1 MDNQTVRQFAQALQ
15 LYDTS
20 VTAKEAEDIM
30 FQELN
35 KLTPEEL
42 EKFVNAA
49 QKVSTVNE
57 AEDSIK
63 RTIKDLFNEIFP
75 ALSFYPALGIWGIV
89 DKLIQN
95 GDLSSLDTADRSKLA
110 VYAAIFFGM
119 VGGKIA
125 YNRIKEKVKEIDN
138 ADAQI
143 SETLRLAGVQLDE
156 EIYNPGKDEIDNGQ
170 DLDDEKIA
178 QSVREIVQDEHI
190 PLSAAMKKY
199 SEITNISLD
208 IIQNALENTGDAEV
222 EDWELHYGDYQSEY
236 KIFRDKKT
244 GKGESFP
251 LHESE
256 DNIDWS
262 VRDGVNKLSSEK
274 GMWMWD
280 AEKAYAE
287 EHGMDTGL
295 VHDLYQY
302 GDEHFTLDQAKK
314 ELEATE
320 DEFEREQYADDYLY
334 SNGGW
339 NAYQNR
345 INYLKRVIKR
355 LEEKEPIK
363 ESYES
368 EIRGNGKIDRELAE
382 QPWAKNPPEINEEE
396 WELVSYKDFD
406 IIVYHYHEGSDEEDE
421 KFEVEIYPKGQAD
434 DTKPPIDYMNSHS
447 WIKCLEKISEVANK
461 DKPSNTEE
469 PEDDGDEY
477 DSDYTK
483 VDPEATKELSEWMN
497 KWVAK
502 TPLEQAIKYVNDGM
516 KAKYGREYPKE
527 EDESDYRRE
536 LCSAAAKKFNISLD
550 KITDK
555 IASDYVD
562 SMPYVIQDKQGNY
575 SEI

>member
-1 MDNQTVRQFAQALQ
+1 MDNNTVRQFAQALQ
-15 LYDTS
+15 LYNTS
-20 VTAKEAEDIM
+20 VTAKDAENIM

-42 EKFVNAA
+42 EKFVTAA

-57 AEDSIK
+57 AEESVK
-63 RTIKDLFNEIFP
+63 KSVKELFAEIFP
-75 ALSFYPALGIWGIV
+75 ALSFYPALGIWAII

-125 YNRIKEKVKEIDN
+125 LNRIKEKVKEIDN

-143 SETLRLAGVQLDE
+143 SETLRLAGVKLDE

-170 DLDDEKIA
+170 DLDDEKIS

-199 SEITNISLD
+199 SEITSISLD
-208 IIQNALENTGDAEV
+208 IIQNALENSDDASV
-222 EDWELHYGDYQSEY
+222 EDWELHYGDDQSEF

-262 VRDGVNKLSSEK
+262 VRDGIKEIMSK
-274 GMWMWD
+274 GVSRWD
-280 AEKAYAE
+280 AEEQYAK
-287 EHGMDTGL
+287 EHNMDWSE
-295 VHDLYQY
+295 VSDLSQY
-302 GDEHFTLDQAKK
+302 GDEHFTLEQAKK
-314 ELEATE
+314 ELKAEEEA
-320 DEFEREQYADDYLY
+320 FERAQYADDYLY

-345 INYLKRVIKR
+345 INYLKRLIKR
-355 LEEKEPIK
+355 LEEKK
-363 ESYES
+363 SVNKSYES
-368 EIRGNGKIDRELAE
+368 
-382 QPWAKNPPEINEEE
+382 KN
-396 WELVSYKDFD
+396 
-406 IIVYHYHEGSDEEDE
+406 
-421 KFEVEIYPKGQAD
+421 
-434 DTKPPIDYMNSHS
+434 NSS
-447 WIKCLEKISEVANK
+447 
-461 DKPSNTEE
+461 
-469 PEDDGDEY
+469 
-477 DSDYTK
+477 
-483 VDPEATKELSEWMN
+483 
-497 KWVAK
+497 
-502 TPLEQAIKYVNDGM
+502 LEQAIKYVNDGM
-516 KAKYGREYPKE
+516 KAKYGREYPEE

-536 LCSAAAKKFNISLD
+536 LCSVAAKKFNISLD
-550 KITDK
+550 KIVDK

>member
-20 VTAKEAEDIM
+20 VTSKEAEDIM

-42 EKFVNAA
+42 EKFVTAA

-57 AEDSIK
+57 AEDGVKKSVK
-63 RTIKDLFNEIFP
+63 ELFSEIFP
-75 ALSFYPALGIWGIV
+75 ALSFYPALGIWAII

-95 GDLSSLDTADRSKLA
+95 GDLSSLDTSDRSKLA
-110 VYAAIFFGM
+110 VYTAIFFGM

-125 YNRIKEKVKEIDN
+125 FNRIKEKVKEIDN

-156 EIYNPGKDEIDNGQ
+156 EIYNPGKNEIDNGQ

-199 SEITNISLD
+199 SEMTSISLD

-262 VRDGVNKLSSEK
+262 VRDGVNKLSAEK

-280 AEKAYAE
+280 AEKEYAE
-287 EHGMDTGL
+287 EHNMDTGL

-302 GDEHFTLDQAKK
+302 GDEHFTLEQAKK
-314 ELEATE
+314 ELEAE
-320 DEFEREQYADDYLY
+320 KEAFERAQYADDYLY

-345 INYLKRVIKR
+345 INYLKRLIKR
-355 LEEKEPIK
+355 LEE
-363 ESYES
+363 
-368 EIRGNGKIDRELAE
+368 N
-382 QPWAKNPPEINEEE
+382 
-396 WELVSYKDFD
+396 
-406 IIVYHYHEGSDEEDE
+406 
-421 KFEVEIYPKGQAD
+421 
-434 DTKPPIDYMNSHS
+434 NS
-447 WIKCLEKISEVANK
+447 I
-461 DKPSNTEE
+461 
-469 PEDDGDEY
+469 
-477 DSDYTK
+477 
-483 VDPEATKELSEWMN
+483 
-497 KWVAK
+497 
-502 TPLEQAIKYVNDGM
+502 
-516 KAKYGREYPKE
+516 
-527 EDESDYRRE
+527 
-536 LCSAAAKKFNISLD
+536 
-550 KITDK
+550 
-555 IASDYVD
+555 
-562 SMPYVIQDKQGNY
+562 
-575 SEI
+575 